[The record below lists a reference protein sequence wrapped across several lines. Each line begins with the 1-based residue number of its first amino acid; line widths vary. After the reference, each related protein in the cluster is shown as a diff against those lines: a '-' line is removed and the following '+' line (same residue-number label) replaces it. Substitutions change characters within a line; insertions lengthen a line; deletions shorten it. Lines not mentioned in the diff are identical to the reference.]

1 MDPAERFRRGRVT
14 SAMMSA
20 VEGIFDGLRVL
31 DFTQVLAGPTATRLM
46 VEMGAEVIKVEMTP
60 AGDMG
65 RSLPEVRGDRS
76 GYHVQQNR
84 GKRSICVDLKDPR
97 GKELVL
103 DLVPQVDVMI
113 QNFALGVIER
123 LGFGYDVVSAINPR
137 LIVCNMSAFGRTGPL
152 KDRPGYDP
160 IAQAY
165 GGVLHM
171 LGYEDRAPILAGIS
185 PGDVLTGVHSFGGVA
200 AALYHRERTGR
211 GQEVNISLLDAYV
224 TTHEVNW
231 QYWSL
236 SERAEPMRAGN
247 VHPIVGGVG
256 VFSVG
261 ESGYL
266 VLAPVN
272 DAQWRSTC
280 EVMERPDLAADT
292 RFVTGAGRCEHR
304 EALNAEISDWLAAEK
319 DRDEVVAR
327 LEARRVPTAP
337 VLTLAESAKHPH
349 LVESGAIRWVDDEV
363 LGQVLVP
370 GMPIKFSEFPDLL
383 PLTAQSLGSDNEYIA
398 REIAGRSS
406 AEYDDLVH
414 AGVLLHD
421 QAT

>member
-1 MDPAERFRRGRVT
+1 
-14 SAMMSA
+14 MMSI

-65 RSLPEVRGDRS
+65 RTLPKVRGGRS

-103 DLVPQVDVMI
+103 DLVPEVDVMI

-123 LGFGYDVVSAINPR
+123 LGFSYEVVSALNPR

-152 KDRPGYDP
+152 KDHPGYDP

-171 LGYEDRAPILAGIS
+171 LGHEDRAPILAGIS

-200 AALYHRERTGR
+200 AALYHRERTGL
-211 GQEVNISLLDAYV
+211 GQEVNVSLLDAYV

-236 SERAEPMRAGN
+236 SEGVEPIRQGN
-247 VHPIVGGVG
+247 VHPVVGGVG
-256 VFSVG
+256 VFPVSDT
-261 ESGYL
+261 GYV

-272 DAQWRSTC
+272 DNQWASTC
-280 EVMERPDLAADT
+280 EVMERPDLATDP
-292 RFVTGAGRCEHR
+292 RFATSAGRCDNR
-304 EALNAEISDWLAAEK
+304 EAANLEISEWLATES
-319 DRDEVVAR
+319 DRDDVVAR
-327 LEARRVPTAP
+327 LEAKRVPTAP
-337 VLTLAESAKHPH
+337 VLSLAESARHPH
-349 LVESGAIRWVDDEV
+349 LLESGAIRWVEDEV
-363 LGQVLVP
+363 LGEVLVP
-370 GMPIKFSEFPDLL
+370 GMPIKFSDFPGLL
-383 PLTAQSLGSDNEYIA
+383 PLSAQSLGHDNEYVA
-398 REIAGRSS
+398 RELAGRS
-406 AEYDDLVH
+406 ADAYEDLVD
-414 AGVLLHD
+414 AGVLLHN